1 MSALRF
7 RSLIAL
13 ITTTLLLSP
22 LLQAAERTVD
32 TNYGPVNV
40 EGTPQRVVALGE
52 NALDAALSLGV
63 QPVGALAS
71 RGGTD
76 VPDYLKEKAGAIT
89 LVGTVREPNL
99 EAVLALQPDLILA
112 STELPQAQYDRLS
125 LIAPTV
131 VPKGGTF
138 QDWRKVV
145 SVYGHALGKGD
156 ESKQRIA
163 EIDAR
168 VASMRER
175 LSGNPQVSVI
185 RWNPQGP
192 FIMSSQLFV
201 GQLLDA
207 IGFKPNELSTQTRKP
222 HTDILSLENLSKAD
236 ADWIFL
242 ATLNADGRKA
252 LEEAKQQPAFNR
264 LSAVQNDH
272 VVTVDG
278 QVWSSSSGYMAA
290 QRVLDDVEK
299 VLLD

>member
-1 MSALRF
+1 MRYLCLRSF
-7 RSLIAL
+7 ISLAIAS
-13 ITTTLLLSP
+13 LLAFT
-22 LLQAAERTVD
+22 LQAAERSVD
-32 TNYGPVNV
+32 GAYGPVTV
-40 EGTPQRVVALGE
+40 EGTPKRVVALGE
-52 NALDAALSLGV
+52 NALDAALSVGV

-76 VPDYLKEKAGAIT
+76 IPDYLKERSGPVA
-89 LVGTVREPNL
+89 LVGTVREPSL

-112 STELPQAQYDRLS
+112 SSGLPRAQYDKLS

-138 QDWRKVV
+138 DDWRNTFA
-145 SVYGHALGKGD
+145 VYAHALDKD
-156 ESKQRIA
+156 AEARQRIA
-163 EIDAR
+163 EIDER
-168 VASMRER
+168 VAGLRDQ
-175 LSGNPQVSVI
+175 LSDELQISVI

-207 IGFKPNELSTQTRKP
+207 IGFKPNELSTQTKKP

-236 ADWIFL
+236 ADWVFL

-252 LEEAKQQPAFNR
+252 LDDAKQQPAFNR
-264 LSAVQNDH
+264 LNAVKNDH

-278 QVWSSSSGYMAA
+278 QVWSSSSGYLAA
-290 QRVLDDVEK
+290 QHVLDDVERA
-299 VLLD
+299 LFD